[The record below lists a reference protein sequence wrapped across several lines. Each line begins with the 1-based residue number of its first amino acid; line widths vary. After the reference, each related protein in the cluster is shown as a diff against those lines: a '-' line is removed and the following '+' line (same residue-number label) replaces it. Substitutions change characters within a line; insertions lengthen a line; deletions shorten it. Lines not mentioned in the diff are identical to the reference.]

1 MIKPYLEK
9 SVAMKPSLTLN
20 PLLTVSGSGLKWMLL
35 LSELVSVL
43 FIKWVR
49 KFNFKCLICMIVTF
63 SFLEI
68 F

>member
-20 PLLTVSGSGLKWMLL
+20 PLLAVSGSGLKWMLL

-49 KFNFKCLICMIVTF
+49 KFNF
-63 SFLEI
+63 
-68 F
+68 